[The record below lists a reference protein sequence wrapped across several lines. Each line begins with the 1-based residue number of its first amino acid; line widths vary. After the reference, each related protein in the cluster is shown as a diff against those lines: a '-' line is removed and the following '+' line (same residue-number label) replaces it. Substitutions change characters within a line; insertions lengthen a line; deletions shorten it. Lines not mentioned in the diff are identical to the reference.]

1 MEKSDNH
8 HNASLEMEIAK
19 TVRDIAEKKETMAR
33 WDKEY
38 SRKGGRGWIV
48 VGLMVSAACIA
59 LMLFIGIRDFGRPDE
74 PVLRGG
80 LSYDAALER
89 IDSLINAGNTIHA
102 RETIRQVREEIATDT
117 LKRFHDAVAEMEA
130 APTKEE
136 IEYERILLK
145 DVLSR
150 LDELENKILKTNE

>member
-8 HNASLEMEIAK
+8 HNASLEKEISQA
-19 TVRDIAEKKETMAR
+19 VRDITQKKEVMAR

-38 SRKGGRGWIV
+38 SRKSSRGWII
-48 VGLMVSAACIA
+48 VGLMASAACVA
-59 LMLFIGIRDFGRPDE
+59 LMLFIGISDFGRPDE

-80 LSYDAALER
+80 LSYDAVLER
-89 IDSLINAGNTIHA
+89 IDSLINAGNTIQA

-117 LKRFHDAVAEMEA
+117 LKRFHGEGV
-130 APTKEE
+130 PTKDE
-136 IEYERILLK
+136 IEYERLLLK
-145 DVLSR
+145 DVSSR

>member
-8 HNASLEMEIAK
+8 HNASLEKEISQ
-19 TVRDIAEKKETMAR
+19 TVRDITQKKEAMAR

-38 SRKGGRGWIV
+38 SRKNGRGWII
-48 VGLMVSAACIA
+48 VGLMASAACVA
-59 LMLFIGIRDFGRPDE
+59 LMLFIGVRDFGRPDE

-89 IDSLINAGNTIHA
+89 IDSLINAGNTIQA
-102 RETIRQVREEIATDT
+102 KETIRQVREEIATDT
-117 LKRFHDAVAEMEA
+117 LKRFHGEDVPM
-130 APTKEE
+130 KDE
-136 IEYERILLK
+136 IEYERLLLK
-145 DVLSR
+145 DVSSR

>member
-1 MEKSDNH
+1 MEQSDNH
-8 HNASLEMEIAK
+8 HNASLEKEISQ
-19 TVRDIAEKKETMAR
+19 VVCDITQKKEAMAR

-38 SRKGGRGWIV
+38 SRKSSRGWII
-48 VGLMVSAACIA
+48 VGLMASAACVA

-89 IDSLINAGNTIHA
+89 IDSLINAGNTIQA
-102 RETIRQVREEIATDT
+102 SEAIRRVREEIATDT

-130 APTKEE
+130 APTKDE

>member
-8 HNASLEMEIAK
+8 HNVPLEKEISQV
-19 TVRDIAEKKETMAR
+19 VRDITQKKETMDQ

-38 SRKGGRGWIV
+38 SMKSGRGWII
-48 VGLMVSAACIA
+48 VGLMASAACVA
-59 LMLFIGIRDFGRPDE
+59 LMLFVGIRDFGRSDE

-80 LSYDAALER
+80 LFYDAALER
-89 IDSLINAGNTIHA
+89 IDSLINAGNTILA

-117 LKRFHDAVAEMEA
+117 LKRFQGEVV
-130 APTKEE
+130 PTEDE
-136 IEYERILLK
+136 IEYERLLLK

>member
-8 HNASLEMEIAK
+8 HNVPLEKEISQV
-19 TVRDIAEKKETMAR
+19 VRDITQKKETMDQ

-38 SRKGGRGWIV
+38 SMKSGRGWII
-48 VGLMVSAACIA
+48 VGLMASAACVA
-59 LMLFIGIRDFGRPDE
+59 LMLFVGIRDFGRSDE

-80 LSYDAALER
+80 LFYDAALER
-89 IDSLINAGNTIHA
+89 IDSLINAGNTILA

-117 LKRFHDAVAEMEA
+117 LKRFQGEVV
-130 APTKEE
+130 PTEDE
-136 IEYERILLK
+136 TEYERLLLK